1 MQTAIVFLLI
11 LTIAVIIHEL
21 AHFLNA
27 KSVGLPVRAFSL
39 GMGPVL
45 LRKKWR
51 GTEWRLSLL
60 PIGGY
65 VDLPGLAPEAD
76 EEGNLHYPEEGFAKK
91 NLGQKIWVLVGG
103 VIANYI
109 LAVLLLAFITSF
121 DSNYRTIT
129 TGLEPSTS
137 GTVFSEV
144 FEDTQAEKLR
154 IKAGDIVLAINGV
167 ENPNTEQVAHQIQNE
182 QGLDLLLER
191 NGGRVSIIT
200 TWPPEGLEGTPRLG
214 VGLRP
219 LHIEPLEDIGYVQA
233 LGESIAF
240 TVRVVPET
248 VKSFAKTFVTT
259 FMGQRSEEI
268 AGPVRMVGMVN
279 QATRE
284 GLLPVLLMAALI
296 NFSLAVFNL
305 LPFPGLDGG
314 RIIFAFIIALRG
326 KPLPPGREEIIH
338 LAGLALLIVFIAL
351 ITFGEVRDLFGG

>member
-21 AHFLNA
+21 AHYLNA
-27 KSVGLPVRAFSL
+27 KSVGLPVRAFSV

-65 VDLPGLAPEAD
+65 VDLPGMAPEAD
-76 EEGNLHYPEEGFAKK
+76 ENGNLHYSEEGFAKK
-91 NLGQKIWVLVGG
+91 NLWQKVWVLVGG
-103 VIANYI
+103 VIANYV
-109 LAVLLLAFITSF
+109 LAILLLAFITSTNS
-121 DSNYRTIT
+121 DYRTIT
-129 TGLEPSTS
+129 TGLEPNTS

-144 FEDTQAEKLR
+144 FENTPAEEFG
-154 IKAGDIVLAINGV
+154 IKAGDTVLAINDV
-167 ENPNTEQVAHQIQNE
+167 ENPTTEQVAYQIQNE
-182 QGLDLLLER
+182 QGLNLLLER
-191 NGGRVSIIT
+191 GGETVPIVS
-200 TWPPEGLEGTPRLG
+200 TWPPENVEDVPRLG

-219 LHIEPLEDIGYVQA
+219 LHIEPLENVGYLQA
-233 LGESIAF
+233 IKESVVF
-240 TVRVVPET
+240 TGRVIPET
-248 VKSFAKTFVTT
+248 VKSFGKTFVTT

-279 QATRE
+279 QATKE
-284 GLLPVLLMAALI
+284 GILPVLLMAALI

-305 LPFPGLDGG
+305 LPIPGLDGG

-326 KPLPPGREEIIH
+326 KPLPPGREEVIH
-338 LAGLALLIVFIAL
+338 FAGLALLIVFIAL